1 MKHKNFEIDDL
12 KIISSGYYQCFVR
25 YDDKDEWVKVEGDF
39 ETSRWDEHAFFI
51 DGLNLFATDKG
62 LSINDD
68 DLESWIGELL
78 DERLDMMDLEDDYQ
92 QGYADHL
99 YDQMKEGG

>member
-1 MKHKNFEIDDL
+1 MRHKNFEIDDL
-12 KIISSGYYQCFVR
+12 EIVSSGYYRCFVR
-25 YDDKDEWVKVEGDF
+25 YDDKDEWIKVEGDF
-39 ETSRWDEHAFFI
+39 ETSRDDEHSFFI
-51 DGLNLFATDKG
+51 NKLDIWPVNSQFK
-62 LSINDD
+62 INDD

-99 YDQMKEGG
+99 YDQMKEGC